1 MLAMGCT
8 DVRRLAVRQ
17 HVPES
22 VHHPELIPLAILE
35 RRQPDVD
42 VAEVPG
48 LRRVARDL
56 NELQKPPVHAH
67 GWLRHAVGDDLGRL
81 EARAPGARR
90 LISNPT
96 GRRY

>member
-1 MLAMGCT
+1 
-8 DVRRLAVRQ
+8 
-17 HVPES
+17 
-22 VHHPELIPLAILE
+22 
-35 RRQPDVD
+35 
-42 VAEVPG
+42 
-48 LRRVARDL
+48 
-56 NELQKPPVHAH
+56 LQKPPVHAH